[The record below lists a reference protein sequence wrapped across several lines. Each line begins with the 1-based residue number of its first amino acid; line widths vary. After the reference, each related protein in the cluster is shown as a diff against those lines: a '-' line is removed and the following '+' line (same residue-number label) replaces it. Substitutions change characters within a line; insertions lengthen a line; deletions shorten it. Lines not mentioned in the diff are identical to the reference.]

1 MPNFKKIMKS
11 LRQYQVDIA
20 NRAVSILN
28 QYKFVYLS
36 LAVRTGKTLT
46 ALETARLYG
55 AERVLFIT
63 KIKAF
68 SSIKGDY
75 DDFGYK
81 FDLTIINKE
90 SIHKIEH
97 NNFDIIINDESHGL
111 FGTYPK
117 PNNFT
122 KIYKKRFSKIPSI
135 LLSGTMSPE
144 SYSQLF
150 HQFWI
155 NDFAVFMNYT
165 NFYKWAND
173 YVNVTRKIINGFP
186 KNDYSDGIR
195 DKIMQSINPYMITFT
210 QEEAGFSTKIDEEI
224 LYVDMSPQTSF
235 IARELMKDKIVQG
248 KTEVILADTG
258 AKMMQK
264 LHQIWSGTVKFE
276 SGNSTVLDKRKGEF
290 IKEYFKGQKIG
301 IFYVFKEEY
310 NLLLEVFGADNL
322 TNDLDEFNA
331 TSKNIALQVVSGR
344 EGISLR
350 AADALVFYNIAFSA
364 VSYWQARDRLS
375 GIDRKQNKVYWI
387 FSSKGIERKIYKAVQ
402 DKKNYTLSVFKKDYN
417 ENR

>member
-1 MPNFKKIMKS
+1 MLK
-11 LRQYQVDIA
+11 LRDYQVDIA
-20 NRAVSILN
+20 NKAKSTLAEHGM
-28 QYKFVYLS
+28 VYIS
-36 LAVRTGKTLT
+36 AQVRTGKTLMS
-46 ALETARLYG
+46 LETARLYG
-55 AERVLFIT
+55 ATNVLFLT
-63 KIKAF
+63 KKKAI
-68 SSIKGDY
+68 SSI
-75 DDFGYK
+75 
-81 FDLTIINKE
+81 E
-90 SIHKIEH
+90 SDH
-97 NNFDIIINDESHGL
+97 NNFGYDKYFSLAVVNDESMHKITNPQVFDL
-111 FGTYPK
+111 IIHDEHHRFGSFPK
-117 PNNFT
+117 PGHYT
-122 KIYKKRFSKIPSI
+122 MMYKKLFKKKPMIF
-135 LLSGTMSPE
+135 LSGTMSPE

-155 NDFAVFMNYT
+155 SDRSPWRNYT

-331 TSKNIALQVVSGR
+331 TRKNIALQVVSGR

-375 GIDRKQNKVYWI
+375 TMDRKENKVYWI

>member
-1 MPNFKKIMKS
+1 
-11 LRQYQVDIA
+11 
-20 NRAVSILN
+20 
-28 QYKFVYLS
+28 
-36 LAVRTGKTLT
+36 
-46 ALETARLYG
+46 
-55 AERVLFIT
+55 
-63 KIKAF
+63 
-68 SSIKGDY
+68 
-75 DDFGYK
+75 
-81 FDLTIINKE
+81 
-90 SIHKIEH
+90 
-97 NNFDIIINDESHGL
+97 
-111 FGTYPK
+111 
-117 PNNFT
+117 
-122 KIYKKRFSKIPSI
+122 
-135 LLSGTMSPE
+135 
-144 SYSQLF
+144 
-150 HQFWI
+150 
-155 NDFAVFMNYT
+155 
-165 NFYKWAND
+165 
-173 YVNVTRKIINGFP
+173 
-186 KNDYSDGIR
+186 
-195 DKIMQSINPYMITFT
+195 MQSINPYMITFT

-331 TSKNIALQVVSGR
+331 TRKNIALQVVSGR

-375 GIDRKQNKVYWI
+375 TMDRKENKVYWI
-387 FSSKGIERKIYKAVQ
+387 FSSKGIEKKIYKAVQ

>member
-1 MPNFKKIMKS
+1 MK
-11 LRQYQVDIA
+11 LRDYQVDIA
-20 NRAVSILN
+20 NQAVSTLSKYGI
-28 QYKFVYLS
+28 VYLS
-36 LAVRTGKTLT
+36 LAVRIGKTLT
-46 ALETARLYG
+46 SLETCKLYG
-55 AERVLFIT
+55 AKKVLFIT

-75 DDFGYK
+75 DKFGYE

-90 SIHKIEH
+90 SIHKVEG
-97 NNFDIIINDESHGL
+97 NDFDVIVCDEAHGL

-122 KIYKKRFSKIPSI
+122 KIYRKRFSKIPSI

-144 SYSQLF
+144 SYSQMF

-155 NDFAVFMNYT
+155 NDFSPFKGYN
-165 NFYKWAND
+165 NFYRWAND
-173 YVNVTRKIINGFP
+173 YVNVKKKLINGFP
-186 KNDYSDGIR
+186 KNDYTEGIHE
-195 DKIMQSINPYMITFT
+195 KIMDSVKHLIITFT
-210 QEEAGFSTKIDEEI
+210 QEEAGFTTNVEEEI

-235 IARELMKDKIVQG
+235 IARELAKEKIVQG
-248 KTEVILADTG
+248 KNEVILADTG

-276 SGNSTVLDKRKGEF
+276 SGNSMILDKRKGEF
-290 IKEYFKGQKIG
+290 IKERFKGQKIG

-322 TNDLDEFNA
+322 TNDLDEFNS
-331 TSKNIALQVVSGR
+331 TRKNIALQVVSGR

-350 AADALVFYNIAFSA
+350 SADVLVFYNIAFSA
-364 VSYWQARDRLS
+364 VSYWQARDRLTTM
-375 GIDRKQNKVYWI
+375 DRKTNKVYWI

-402 DKKNYTLSVFKKDYN
+402 EKKNYTLSIFKKDYV
-417 ENR
+417 

>member
-1 MPNFKKIMKS
+1 MHKITNPQVFDLIIHDEHHRFGSFPKPGKYTTMYKKLFKK
-11 LRQYQVDIA
+11 
-20 NRAVSILN
+20 
-28 QYKFVYLS
+28 
-36 LAVRTGKTLT
+36 
-46 ALETARLYG
+46 
-55 AERVLFIT
+55 
-63 KIKAF
+63 
-68 SSIKGDY
+68 
-75 DDFGYK
+75 
-81 FDLTIINKE
+81 
-90 SIHKIEH
+90 
-97 NNFDIIINDESHGL
+97 
-111 FGTYPK
+111 K
-117 PNNFT
+117 PMIF
-122 KIYKKRFSKIPSI
+122 
-135 LLSGTMSPE
+135 LSGTMSPE

-155 NDFAVFMNYT
+155 SDKSPWRNYT

-224 LYVDMSPQTSF
+224 LYVDMSPQTSL

>member
-1 MPNFKKIMKS
+1 
-11 LRQYQVDIA
+11 
-20 NRAVSILN
+20 
-28 QYKFVYLS
+28 
-36 LAVRTGKTLT
+36 
-46 ALETARLYG
+46 
-55 AERVLFIT
+55 
-63 KIKAF
+63 
-68 SSIKGDY
+68 
-75 DDFGYK
+75 
-81 FDLTIINKE
+81 
-90 SIHKIEH
+90 
-97 NNFDIIINDESHGL
+97 
-111 FGTYPK
+111 
-117 PNNFT
+117 
-122 KIYKKRFSKIPSI
+122 
-135 LLSGTMSPE
+135 
-144 SYSQLF
+144 
-150 HQFWI
+150 
-155 NDFAVFMNYT
+155 
-165 NFYKWAND
+165 
-173 YVNVTRKIINGFP
+173 
-186 KNDYSDGIR
+186 
-195 DKIMQSINPYMITFT
+195 MQSINPYMITFT

-375 GIDRKQNKVYWI
+375 GIDRKENKVYWI

>member
-1 MPNFKKIMKS
+1 
-11 LRQYQVDIA
+11 
-20 NRAVSILN
+20 
-28 QYKFVYLS
+28 
-36 LAVRTGKTLT
+36 
-46 ALETARLYG
+46 
-55 AERVLFIT
+55 
-63 KIKAF
+63 
-68 SSIKGDY
+68 
-75 DDFGYK
+75 
-81 FDLTIINKE
+81 
-90 SIHKIEH
+90 
-97 NNFDIIINDESHGL
+97 
-111 FGTYPK
+111 
-117 PNNFT
+117 
-122 KIYKKRFSKIPSI
+122 
-135 LLSGTMSPE
+135 
-144 SYSQLF
+144 
-150 HQFWI
+150 
-155 NDFAVFMNYT
+155 
-165 NFYKWAND
+165 
-173 YVNVTRKIINGFP
+173 
-186 KNDYSDGIR
+186 
-195 DKIMQSINPYMITFT
+195 MITFT

-276 SGNSTVLDKRKGEF
+276 SGNSTILDKRKGEF

-331 TSKNIALQVVSGR
+331 TRKNIALQVVSGR

-375 GIDRKQNKVYWI
+375 TMDRKENKVYWI

-402 DKKNYTLSVFKKDYN
+402 EKKNYTLSVFKKDYN

>member
-1 MPNFKKIMKS
+1 MK
-11 LRQYQVDIA
+11 LRDYQVGIA
-20 NRAVSILN
+20 NKAKSTLDEHGM
-28 QYKFVYLS
+28 VYIS
-36 LAVRTGKTLT
+36 AQVRTGKTLMS
-46 ALETARLYG
+46 LETARLYG
-55 AERVLFIT
+55 ATNVLFLT
-63 KIKAF
+63 KKKAI
-68 SSIKGDY
+68 SSIKKDY
-75 DDFGYK
+75 FDFSYNDC
-81 FDLTIINKE
+81 FNLSVCNDE
-90 SIHKIEH
+90 SMHKIEEPSQY
-97 NNFDIIINDESHGL
+97 DLIIHDEHHR
-111 FGTYPK
+111 FGSFPK
-117 PNNFT
+117 PGKYT
-122 KIYKKRFSKIPSI
+122 TMYKKLFKHKPMIF
-135 LLSGTMSPE
+135 LSGTMSPE

-155 NDFAVFMNYT
+155 SDRSPWRNYT

-350 AADALVFYNIAFSA
+350 AADSLVFYNIAFSA

-387 FSSKGIERKIYKAVQ
+387 FSRNGIEKKIYKAVQ
-402 DKKNYTLSVFKKDYN
+402 DKKNYTLSVFKKDVN
-417 ENR
+417 NDWNI

>member
-1 MPNFKKIMKS
+1 ME
-11 LRQYQVDIA
+11 LRSYQVDIA

-75 DDFGYK
+75 NDFGYK

-97 NNFDIIINDESHGL
+97 NNFDIIICDEAHGL

-155 NDFAVFMNYT
+155 NDFAVFRNYT

-387 FSSKGIERKIYKAVQ
+387 FSSKGIDRKIYKAVQ

>member
-1 MPNFKKIMKS
+1 MK
-11 LRQYQVDIA
+11 LRDYQVDIA
-20 NRAVSILN
+20 NQAVSILS

-97 NNFDIIINDESHGL
+97 NNFDIIINDEAHGL

-155 NDFAVFMNYT
+155 NDFAVFRNYT

-375 GIDRKQNKVYWI
+375 TMDRKENKVYWI

-417 ENR
+417 DSSKFI

>member
-1 MPNFKKIMKS
+1 
-11 LRQYQVDIA
+11 
-20 NRAVSILN
+20 
-28 QYKFVYLS
+28 
-36 LAVRTGKTLT
+36 
-46 ALETARLYG
+46 
-55 AERVLFIT
+55 
-63 KIKAF
+63 
-68 SSIKGDY
+68 
-75 DDFGYK
+75 
-81 FDLTIINKE
+81 
-90 SIHKIEH
+90 
-97 NNFDIIINDESHGL
+97 
-111 FGTYPK
+111 
-117 PNNFT
+117 
-122 KIYKKRFSKIPSI
+122 
-135 LLSGTMSPE
+135 
-144 SYSQLF
+144 
-150 HQFWI
+150 
-155 NDFAVFMNYT
+155 
-165 NFYKWAND
+165 
-173 YVNVTRKIINGFP
+173 
-186 KNDYSDGIR
+186 
-195 DKIMQSINPYMITFT
+195 MQSINPYMITFT

-331 TSKNIALQVVSGR
+331 TRKNIALQVVSGR

-387 FSSKGIERKIYKAVQ
+387 FSRNGIEKKIYKAVQ
-402 DKKNYTLSVFKKDYN
+402 DKKNYTLSVFKKDVN
-417 ENR
+417 NDWNI